1 MSKTLHTFTVFL
13 FCLFSANNALCSEAL
28 LENPILE
35 NTARNL
41 FREIKCPVCEGQAIG
56 DSSAELASDMR
67 SIIRDK
73 LKSGMNEAE
82 IKIFLTKR
90 YGKDILFDPPYE
102 TSTFILWYTP
112 FALLLLGV
120 IRLFKKR

>member
-1 MSKTLHTFTVFL
+1 
-13 FCLFSANNALCSEAL
+13 
-28 LENPILE
+28 
-35 NTARNL
+35 L